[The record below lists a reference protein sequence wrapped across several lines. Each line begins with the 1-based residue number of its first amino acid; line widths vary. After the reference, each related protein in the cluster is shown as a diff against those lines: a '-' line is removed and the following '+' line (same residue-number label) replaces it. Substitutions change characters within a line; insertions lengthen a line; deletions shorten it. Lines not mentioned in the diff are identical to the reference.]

1 MAQVSKRRVKP
12 EITSKIFS
20 LLFDVIGSQSDTS
33 KFKILI
39 DGILSPTEKIMIA
52 KRIAIFFLLT
62 KQIDWKS
69 ICDIL
74 KVSNAS
80 VSKCRMILINNTEM
94 NVVLNGLIKK
104 KQTALFFEEIFLL
117 FFGPGTAYVNW
128 KSAFER
134 KIKLEE
140 RKSEVL

>member
-1 MAQVSKRRVKP
+1 MAQVSKRKVKP
-12 EITSKIFS
+12 EITSKMFN
-20 LLFDVIGSQSDTS
+20 LFFDVIGNQSDHS
-33 KFKILI
+33 RFKVLI

-62 KQIDWKS
+62 KQVDWKS

-80 VSKCRMILINNTEM
+80 VSKCRMILINNAEI
-94 NVVLNGLIKK
+94 NIALNRLIKK
-104 KQTALFFEEIFLL
+104 KQMEVFFEDLFLS

-134 KIKLEE
+134 KKKLEE